1 MPYQKQNDKTIR
13 QFKIIRRLYALEAL
27 KATKIALEYEV
38 SSRTIT
44 RDMKLISTVI
54 PLHKEQGLWS
64 IDVETLQS
72 FESPLNYTLL
82 KSFANNVQ
90 MDIACFD
97 LHGIQESK
105 VNFAIEYNHLPK
117 KLGEKIVSAL
127 QEECRCTF
135 VYIKP
140 HERSQRTVDPVKL
153 YTENGRWYLVARDYK
168 DDKVKTFLLSRI
180 ERFKLTEEDITLTQ
194 AMLDEAEEIKSV
206 WASGF
211 AQEVLVK
218 LYVKPEAL
226 TYIVD
231 VKLHHT
237 QDIVE
242 HHYDGGAV
250 VHCTITHKLEILPAI
265 KSWIPHIHI
274 LEPKWLWE
282 EFMRDLEYYRDEDD
296 RMDI

>member
-1 MPYQKQNDKTIR
+1 MIG
-13 QFKIIRRLYALEAL
+13 RLYALEAL
-27 KATKIALEYEV
+27 KASKIALEYKV

-44 RDMKLISTVI
+44 RDMKFISTVI
-54 PLHKEQGLWS
+54 PLHNRRGVWS
-64 IDVETLQS
+64 LDIEMLRSV
-72 FESPLNYTLL
+72 ESPLNYTLL
-82 KSFANNVQ
+82 KSFAHNAH

-117 KLGEKIVSAL
+117 QLGEKIISAL

-180 ERFKLTEEDITLTQ
+180 ERFKLTGEDMTLTQ
-194 AMLDEAEEIKSV
+194 AMLDEAEKIKSV
-206 WASGF
+206 WASGL

-226 TYIVD
+226 TYIAD

-237 QDIVE
+237 QKIVE
-242 HHYDGGAV
+242 HHYDGGAE

-282 EFMRDLEYYRDEDD
+282 ELMRDLEYYSDEDN